1 MRRDGQAAVFMDQ
14 IANFLRRLPFQ
25 IGQRRANAKE
35 MSFCRRHLDAGD
47 DEEIIH
53 RHSVLAH
60 QPFFQE
66 VGHPVVGV
74 VIGQGETVQAFR
86 LGRGDIL
93 LGT

>member
-1 MRRDGQAAVFMDQ
+1 M
-14 IANFLRRLPFQ
+14 PFQ
-25 IGQRRANAKE
+25 IGQRRANAEE
-35 MSFCRRHLDAGD
+35 MSLCRGHLYAGD
-47 DEEIIH
+47 DEEILY
-53 RHSVLAH
+53 RQSVLAH

-74 VIGQGETVQAFR
+74 VIGKGETVQAFR